1 MTPSG
6 DNRTPELTAET
17 GTRCKRLGND
27 ELTALTPCVPRRNTA
42 HETDGGFYAGPG
54 LDSGAEM
61 KWEVGQTFH
70 ENVVPAER
78 GDSNVPA
85 SANPEAAA
93 RASLI
98 DCGSTSPRLPR
109 PGDIT
114 PSLRADAR

>member
-17 GTRCKRLGND
+17 GTRCKRLRND
-27 ELTALTPCVPRRNTA
+27 ELTALPPCVPWRNTA

-54 LDSGAEM
+54 LESGAERV
-61 KWEVGQTFH
+61 WEVGQTFH
-70 ENVVPAER
+70 ENDVPPVR
-78 GDSNVPA
+78 GDSNAPA
-85 SANPEAAA
+85 SVKPEAAA

-98 DCGSTSPRLPR
+98 HCGSTSPRLPR
-109 PGDIT
+109 PGDMT